1 VPDADPIDLPR
12 LRRELI
18 RPAGQWRQIDLVAET
33 GSTNA
38 DLSARVRAGE
48 PAGRVL
54 ITDFQSA
61 GRGRQGRRWTAPPGS
76 GIAMSVS
83 LAPDLAPDRWT
94 WLPLLAG
101 LAVAQGLERAIGQR
115 GARLRLDL
123 KWPNDVLADGRKVC
137 GILAEQ
143 FQPAGPPACVV
154 GMGIN
159 VHLQADELPVP
170 TATSL
175 GLLVGERVPGR
186 TEVIVEVLTRLES
199 VLSAWSGANGT
210 DVKAEYVARCTTI
223 GRDVRVQL
231 AAERSV
237 YGLATG
243 LDDDGCLIVRTA
255 SGPVIL
261 GAGDVV
267 HVR

>member
-1 VPDADPIDLPR
+1 VPDADPIDLSR

-18 RPAGQWRQIDLVAET
+18 RPAGLWRRIDLVAET

-38 DLSARVRAGE
+38 DLSARVRIGE
-48 PAGRVL
+48 PAGSVL
-54 ITDFQSA
+54 ITDYQSA
-61 GRGRQGRRWTAPPGS
+61 GRGRQGRQWTAPPGS

-83 LAPDLAPDRWT
+83 LMPAVNPDRWT

-101 LAVAQGLERAIGQR
+101 LAVAEGLERAVRQR
-115 GARLRLDL
+115 GAQLQFDL
-123 KWPNDVLADGRKVC
+123 KWPNDVLARGLKVC

-143 FQPAGPPACVV
+143 IQTPDRSACVV

-159 VHLQADELPVP
+159 VRLQTDELPVP

-175 GLLVGERVPGR
+175 ALLVGEAVPER
-186 TEVIVEVLTRLES
+186 TGVIVQVLTRLDA
-199 VLSAWSGANGT
+199 VLAAWQDRNATGVMT
-210 DVKAEYVARCTTI
+210 DYLNRCTTI
-223 GRDVRVQL
+223 GREVQVQL
-231 AAERSV
+231 AAGRSV

-243 LDDDGCLIVRTA
+243 VDDDGCLIVRTA

>member
-18 RPAGQWRQIDLVAET
+18 RPAGRWQRIDLVAET

-38 DLSARVRAGE
+38 DLSARVRDGE
-48 PAGRVL
+48 PPGSVL

-76 GIAMSVS
+76 GIALSVS
-83 LAPDLAPDRWT
+83 LAPEVDHSRWT
-94 WLPLLAG
+94 WLPLLTG
-101 LAVAQGLERAIGQR
+101 LAVAEGLERAVRQR
-115 GARLRLDL
+115 GAQLQFAL
-123 KWPNDVLADGRKVC
+123 KWPNDVLARGLKVC

-143 FQPAGPPACVV
+143 IQTLDRPVCVV

-159 VHLQADELPVP
+159 VHLQAVELPVP

-175 GLLVGERVPGR
+175 ELLVGGAVPGR
-186 TEVIVEVLTRLES
+186 TGVIVQVLTRLEA
-199 VLSAWSGANGT
+199 VLAAWHGPDGVGVVA
-210 DVKAEYVARCTTI
+210 DYVARCTTI

-231 AAERSV
+231 AAGRSV

-243 LDDDGCLIVRTA
+243 VDEDGCLIVRTA